1 MNKLKANILWN
12 ALLFLLPVG
21 LIILGVVTNN
31 EPVLGLGILMGAI
44 MLIKL
49 IRLILCWIKPKTREK
64 YLNRVNDERVNY
76 IAGKSAIVSYIFMEF
91 SSLAILIYAIAM
103 ELSTLQTILSGIMC
117 IGLIAYMI
125 TYFILSKKE

>member
-49 IRLILCWIKPKTREK
+49 IRLILCYIKPKTREK

-103 ELSTLQTILSGIMC
+103 ELSTLQTILSSIMC

>member
-49 IRLILCWIKPKTREK
+49 IRLILCWIKPKSREK

>member
-49 IRLILCWIKPKTREK
+49 IRLILCWIKPKSREK

-117 IGLIAYMI
+117 IGLFAYMI

>member
-49 IRLILCWIKPKTREK
+49 IRLILCWMKPKTREK

>member
-49 IRLILCWIKPKTREK
+49 IRLILCWIKPKSREK
-64 YLNRVNDERVNY
+64 YLNRVNDERVNH

-117 IGLIAYMI
+117 IGLFAYMI